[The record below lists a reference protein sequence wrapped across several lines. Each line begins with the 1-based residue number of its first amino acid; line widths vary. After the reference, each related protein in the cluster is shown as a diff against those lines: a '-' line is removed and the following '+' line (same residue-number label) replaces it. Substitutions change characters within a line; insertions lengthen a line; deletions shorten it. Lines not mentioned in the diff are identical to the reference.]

1 MKEIIEI
8 SVFFSSTKSV
18 ILGIIFKQTTLY
30 NKDWRT
36 SRSSGG
42 KQDYA
47 KEKQIQSL
55 NIN

>member
-1 MKEIIEI
+1 MKEINEI
-8 SVFFSSTKSV
+8 SVFFFFNQMG
-18 ILGIIFKQTTLY
+18 LLFKQTTLY